1 MAANCR
7 WLTAL
12 TLLFYCPLMAVAQE
26 PAATKADLDLSA
38 YFRQQTA
45 QLDDGWLSKLPSLE
59 AWQAKRPQL
68 ELQLREM
75 LGLHPWPV
83 KNPLKAQVTG
93 SVERDDFRVE
103 KLHFQSRPGL
113 YVTANLYLPKQI
125 DKPVPVVLY
134 VCGHGPVKKNG
145 VSYGNKVSYQHH
157 GAWFARHGIACL
169 TIDTLQLGEIEG
181 LHHGTYREGM
191 WWWLNHGYTPA
202 GVEAW
207 NCVRALDYLETRP
220 EIDAT
225 RMGVTGR
232 SGGGAYSWW
241 IAALDERI
249 KAAVPVAGITDL
261 EDHVVDGCVEGH
273 CDCMYFVNTHGW
285 DYATAA
291 ALIAPRPLL
300 LANTDHDEI
309 FPLAGVMRIYGKL
322 RHVYD
327 LYGAADKL
335 GLNITPGGHND
346 TQDLQIPAFRWLA
359 YHLKNGDTGIISDA
373 AVPFFEPEELKVFE
387 KLPDDQKNTRIQE
400 EFVPLAG
407 QAKLPQ
413 DLRDWERLRTG
424 AMTLLREKSF
434 RGWPRE
440 PGVPAAIELAAVSAD
455 GVRLTVYDLETQ
467 PSVDVRLIAL
477 AADQAGPVARAT
489 LQVADAE
496 QWQNL
501 LSALRVHFGEALPGE
516 TGTGQD
522 VAAWNKLKAKLTEGQ
537 ALLFLAPRGIGPSA
551 WSGDE
556 RKQTQIQRR
565 FYLLGQSLDGMRVF
579 DIVQAV
585 RALRS
590 IERFREPP
598 LTLTARRAMA
608 GNALYASLFV
618 DGVNRLRLIDLPGTH
633 RDGPILL
640 NVSQIWEMPQAVT
653 AAMERMPVELV
664 AHKLA
669 NPWAYPRSVETIL
682 QRPAPQLRIT
692 TLRTDESQE

>member
-1 MAANCR
+1 MVADR
-7 WLTAL
+7 RLLGAL
-12 TLLFYCPLMAVAQE
+12 ALLFCWPLCAAAQDS
-26 PAATKADLDLSA
+26 AAKADFDLA
-38 YFRQQTA
+38 EYFRQQTA
-45 QLDDGWLSKLPSLE
+45 QLDDSWLRELPSLE

-75 LGLHPWPV
+75 LGLHPWPE
-83 KNPLKAQVTG
+83 KTPLAPEVTG
-93 SVERDDFRVE
+93 AIERDDFRVE

-125 DKPVPVVLY
+125 DQPVPVVLY

-157 GAWFARHGIACL
+157 GAWFARHGMACL
-169 TIDTLQLGEIEG
+169 MIDTLQLGEIEG

-220 EIDAT
+220 EIDAK
-225 RMGVTGR
+225 RIGVTGR

-273 CDCMYFVNTHGW
+273 CDCMYFVNTYGW

-322 RHVYD
+322 RHIYD
-327 LYGAADKL
+327 LYGAADRL

-359 YHLKNGDTGIISDA
+359 HHLKNGDKSIISDA
-373 AVPFFEPEELKVFE
+373 AVPFFEPEELKVFAT
-387 KLPDDQKNTRIQE
+387 LPADQKNTTIQE
-400 EFVPLAG
+400 EFVALAG
-407 QAKLPQ
+407 QAKPLQ
-413 DLRDWERLRTG
+413 NVRDWERLRTG
-424 AMTLLREKSF
+424 ALALLREKSF
-434 RGWPRE
+434 RAWPQE
-440 PGVPAAIELAAVSAD
+440 FGDALPVELAAVSAD
-455 GVRLTVYDLETQ
+455 GIRLTEYDLETQ
-467 PSVDVRLIAL
+467 PSVHVRLVAL
-477 AADQAGPVARAT
+477 VGDEASPPTAAT
-489 LQVADAE
+489 LQVADAA
-496 QWQNL
+496 QWKQL
-501 LSALRVHFGEALPGE
+501 LSGLRVHFSESLPGE
-516 TGTGQD
+516 AE
-522 VAAWNKLKAKLTEGQ
+522 VAADEGEWGRLKSQLADGR

-565 FYLLGQSLDGMRVF
+565 FYLLGQSVDGMRVF
-579 DIVQAV
+579 DICQ
-585 RALRS
+585 ALRGLQN
-590 IERFREPP
+590 IESLRDVE
-598 LTLTARRAMA
+598 LTLAGRGTMA
-608 GNALYASLFV
+608 GNALYAALLA
-618 DGVNRLRLIDLPGTH
+618 DGVAKLQLVDLPHTH
-633 RDGPILL
+633 RNGPYLL
-640 NVSQIWEMPQAVT
+640 NVSQIWELPQAV
-653 AAMERMPVELV
+653 AAALERMPVELIGGDGEAWNYPAEV
-664 AHKLA
+664 AALLGEPDRLKIGA
-669 NPWAYPRSVETIL
+669 ASA
-682 QRPAPQLRIT
+682 PAKP
-692 TLRTDESQE
+692 